1 MKTKKLVAGMLFIGL
16 CLVSQAQTTNKNK
29 STSDPDNL
37 AKEYF
42 SQIMGVAVSATT
54 NTKLYQFVYEWLG
67 TPYRLGGDSKRG
79 IDCSKFSLAL
89 YENVFNT
96 TIGYNSRNQYANVTP
111 IRKNDLQAGDLVF
124 FKIRSK
130 SITHV
135 GVYLGDDKF
144 AHASSSKGVMVS
156 NLNEPYW
163 SRYYYNGG
171 RPKTADEDRIMTA
184 DINTN
189 NDNNL
194 N

>member
-1 MKTKKLVAGMLFIGL
+1 MNTKKLVAGMLFIGL
-16 CLVSQAQTTNKNK
+16 CLVSQAQTNNQTK
-29 STSDPDNL
+29 SADPDNL

-42 SQIMGVAVSATT
+42 SQIMGVAVNATT

-96 TIGYNSRNQYANVTP
+96 TIGYNSRNQYTNVTP
-111 IRKNDLQAGDLVF
+111 VRKNDLQAGDLVF

-156 NLNEPYW
+156 NLNEAYW
-163 SRYYYNGG
+163 KRYYYNGG
-171 RPKTADEDRIMTA
+171 RPKLDDEHRIMTA
-184 DINTN
+184 DISKNEK
-189 NDNNL
+189 DNL

>member
-1 MKTKKLVAGMLFIGL
+1 MKTKKLVAVMLFIGL
-16 CLVSQAQTTNKNK
+16 CLFSQAQTSQK
-29 STSDPDNL
+29 SSDPDNL

-42 SQIMGVAVSATT
+42 SQIMGVASNATT

-79 IDCSKFSLAL
+79 IDCSKFSLAV

-96 TIGYNSRNQYANVTP
+96 TIGYNSRNQYSNVTP
-111 IRKNDLQAGDLVF
+111 IRKNDLQPGDLVF
-124 FKIRSK
+124 FKIRSR

-156 NLNEPYW
+156 NLNEAYW
-163 SRYYYNGG
+163 KRYYYNGG
-171 RPKTADEDRIMTA
+171 RPKVDESERIMTA
-184 DINTN
+184 DANPTN
-189 NDNNL
+189 KSNL
-194 N
+194 H

>member
-1 MKTKKLVAGMLFIGL
+1 MKTKKLVAVMLFIGL
-16 CLVSQAQTTNKNK
+16 CLFSQAQTSQK
-29 STSDPDNL
+29 SSDPDNL

-42 SQIMGVAVSATT
+42 SQIMGVASNATT

-79 IDCSKFSLAL
+79 IDCSKFSLAV

-96 TIGYNSRNQYANVTP
+96 TIGYNSRNQYSNVTP
-111 IRKNDLQAGDLVF
+111 VRKNDLQAGDLVF
-124 FKIRSK
+124 FKIRSR

-156 NLNEPYW
+156 NLNEAYW
-163 SRYYYNGG
+163 KRYYYNGG
-171 RPKTADEDRIMTA
+171 RPKLEDNERIMTA
-184 DINTN
+184 DANPTSKS
-189 NDNNL
+189 NL
-194 N
+194 H